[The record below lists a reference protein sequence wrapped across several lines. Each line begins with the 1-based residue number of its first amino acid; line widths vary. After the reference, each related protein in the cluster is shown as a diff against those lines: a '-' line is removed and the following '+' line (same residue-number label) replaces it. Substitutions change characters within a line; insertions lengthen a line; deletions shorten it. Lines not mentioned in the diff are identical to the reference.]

1 MFRRQF
7 VQFIAAVGTTSVATL
22 AATDSKAT
30 KTATYVV
37 KGFSCVTCA
46 VGLDTI
52 LAKRKGVASSNSTYP
67 GGIVV
72 VKFDPKQITS
82 DAMKASI
89 TEMGFTVAE
98 EHVS

>member
-46 VGLDTI
+46 IGLDTI
-52 LAKRKGVASSNSTYP
+52 LAKQKGVASSNSTYP

-72 VKFDPKQITS
+72 VKFDPNQIAS
-82 DAMKASI
+82 DSLKALI
-89 TEMGFTVAE
+89 AEMGFTISE
-98 EHVS
+98 EHIS